1 MFATAAAIFS
11 VLLIITGVAKVA
23 RPHDVE
29 RALTGLGLPRVPF
42 AGTMIGLGEIA
53 IGASAFVFPAALVLQ
68 GAAYLVFA
76 GWIFAALR
84 ADVPLASCGCLGKDD
99 TPPSWGHLILNVIG
113 SGISLAAAWSGPV
126 QWSLDLEGIAMVS
139 VVAVGVFLGYVVL
152 TDAARLAGVR
162 TK

>member
-11 VLLIITGVAKVA
+11 VLLIITGVAKIA

-29 RALTGLGLPRVPF
+29 RALTSLGLPRVPF
-42 AGTMIGLGEIA
+42 AGTMIGLVEVGV
-53 IGASAFVFPAALVLQ
+53 GVTAFVFPMALVLQ
-68 GAAYLVFA
+68 GIAYLIFA
-76 GWIFAALR
+76 GWILAALR

-99 TPPSWGHLILNVIG
+99 TPPSWGHLSLNVIG
-113 SGISLAAAWSGPV
+113 SVVSLAAAWSDPAP
-126 QWSLDLEGIAMVS
+126 WSLGLEGFAMVS
-139 VVAVGVFLGYVVL
+139 VVAVGVFLGFVVL